1 MSSYFGNQSTKNVK
15 DDVKKKDNA
24 PKKNKSFKEAFRE
37 AKDGGS
43 KTFEFPKGSGKMF
56 STTTRDEVEASRK
69 SKNIGASSD
78 YSKASSSYQDAPK
91 PSKVKKDVS
100 MPSVRSTAKDDS
112 DKVKGTTNVKTE
124 QKKKGGNPLFMKK
137 GGYVQSKGGAAG
149 GVKKKKVASNAS
161 SRADG
166 IVKKGRTKG
175 RMI

>member
-24 PKKNKSFKEAFRE
+24 PKKNKSFKEEFRA
-37 AKDGGS
+37 AKNEGR
-43 KTFEFPKGSGKMF
+43 KIFEFPKGSGKMF

-100 MPSVRSTAKDDS
+100 MPSVQSTARNDS
-112 DKVKGTTNVKTE
+112 DKVKDTTNVKTE
-124 QKKKGGNPLFMKK
+124 QKKKLMLK
-137 GGYVQSKGGAAG
+137 QQ
-149 GVKKKKVASNAS
+149 
-161 SRADG
+161 
-166 IVKKGRTKG
+166 
-175 RMI
+175 